1 MTDEDLKLA
10 QDLKQRRDAAIVGS
24 NRANLCA
31 DELVENNISRAR
43 HGLAYV
49 IENHLTREQLE
60 VITDLTVA
68 FTAKNLKRAQEAYAK
83 A

>member
-10 QDLKQRRDAAIVGS
+10 QDLKQRRDAAIVGN
-24 NRANLCA
+24 NRANQCA
-31 DELVENNISRAR
+31 DELAEHNPSKAR

-49 IENHLTREQLE
+49 IENHLTREQVE
-60 VITDLTVA
+60 VISDLTVA
-68 FTAKNLKRAQEAYAK
+68 FTAKNLKRAQEAYEK